1 MALSPDS
8 RHLVSGGVGG
18 TARVWA
24 LRMEDLI
31 ELARRTAGGELSEE
45 DRGFAPLS
53 EPSPRAASAP
63 AP

>member
-1 MALSPDS
+1 MALSPNS
-8 RHLVSGGVGG
+8 WRLASGDIGG
-18 TARVWA
+18 TIRVWA
-24 LRMEDLI
+24 LRMENLI